1 MIRHHIKE
9 YFVIVFLFLAGAGW
23 QSLINNT
30 IENTVEQ
37 RLRHHQSSELLQY
50 SLYELTELRVE

>member
-30 IENTVEQ
+30 IENTVE
-37 RLRHHQSSELLQY
+37 RKMSRYESSDLMQY
-50 SLYELTELRVE
+50 SLYELTELRVR